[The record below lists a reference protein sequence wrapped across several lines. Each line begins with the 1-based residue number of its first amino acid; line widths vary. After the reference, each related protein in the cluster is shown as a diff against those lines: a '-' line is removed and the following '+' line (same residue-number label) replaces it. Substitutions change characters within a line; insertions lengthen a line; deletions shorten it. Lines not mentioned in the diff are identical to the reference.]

1 MIGNERIAFLI
12 NHNTYFTVFLYFQF
26 YKSYLGVFTFL
37 VNPVHLYI
45 FLCNFLRGFWYK
57 NGVQC
62 LFI

>member
-45 FLCNFLRGFWYK
+45 FLCNFLRGF
-57 NGVQC
+57 
-62 LFI
+62 